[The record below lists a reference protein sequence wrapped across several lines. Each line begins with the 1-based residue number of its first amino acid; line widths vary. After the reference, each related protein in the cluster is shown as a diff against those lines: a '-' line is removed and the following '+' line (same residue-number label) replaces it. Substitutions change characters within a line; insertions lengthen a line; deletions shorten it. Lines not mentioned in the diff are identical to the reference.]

1 MVKTITDANFS
12 SVLNENEITV
22 VDFWA
27 DWCGPCKMLIP
38 IIDNL
43 SEKNND
49 VSIGKVNIDD
59 VSSLATK
66 YGIRNIPTLL
76 FFKNGQVVDKAIGVQ
91 SEVMLQN
98 KINSLK

>member
-12 SVLNENEITV
+12 SVLNENEITI

-27 DWCGPCKMLIP
+27 DWCGPCKILLP

-43 SEKNND
+43 SVKNED
-49 VSIGKVNIDD
+49 VSIGKVNVDA
-59 VSSLATK
+59 VSGLATK
-66 YGIRNIPTLL
+66 YGVRNIPTLL

-91 SEVMLQN
+91 SEVILQD